1 MDQYSDNYISENSAL
16 RRKLQ
21 SKAEALLILSQQ
33 LEQCRV
39 ERDQFKMMA
48 EQVQDRYMKLKKMS
62 PDILSFDGGNTSR
75 LSLSG
80 RTVSQVF
87 EELKE
92 KNKVLQLEVE
102 DLKQKLR
109 DALGDMKVLR
119 AGMSQQRGGGDNGTI
134 PSHQRE
140 ELVQQLEA
148 MSGQCAQLQS
158 DMQTLLD
165 EKEELVMQRDA
176 YKCKVHRMNHQLS
189 ILLHANPSQLFDID
203 ALVTENKY
211 LHEHLEQLKEENEL
225 SHQALLKYK
234 SMLDKKR
241 NKGSVRLGTNNCN
254 SSGMVVSHKQVQQL
268 LENGTPSQL
277 PNTEATLADLRS
289 LCLALLEALQD
300 KSLALSHQKKSN
312 KILANRLYD
321 LEQRLAN
328 VQNGMPVY
336 PSQILLNGYSGS
348 NVDKDFQLH
357 QNNNIDDNSDSN
369 ISNTDDNNISE
380 NICCNISEKLCI
392 NDIRDGASNNVSSLN
407 QSPTNHDLK
416 QYQHS
421 KSDDDT
427 SSTVTNAIPSETE
440 ELTVDVLPPQLQE
453 LVLNALKDIEDNQ
466 NSGS

>member
-1 MDQYSDNYISENSAL
+1 MIAQI
-16 RRKLQ
+16 
-21 SKAEALLILSQQ
+21 
-33 LEQCRV
+33 
-39 ERDQFKMMA
+39 
-48 EQVQDRYMKLKKMS
+48 
-62 PDILSFDGGNTSR
+62 SFDGGNTSR

-234 SMLDKKR
+234 QMDTSYYPCAEPNRLLSDHTDQIQVNILTRSMLDKKR

>member
-234 SMLDKKR
+234 QMDTSYYPCAEP
-241 NKGSVRLGTNNCN
+241 NRLLSDHTDQI
-254 SSGMVVSHKQVQQL
+254 QVNILTRQL

>member
-234 SMLDKKR
+234 
-241 NKGSVRLGTNNCN
+241 
-254 SSGMVVSHKQVQQL
+254 QL